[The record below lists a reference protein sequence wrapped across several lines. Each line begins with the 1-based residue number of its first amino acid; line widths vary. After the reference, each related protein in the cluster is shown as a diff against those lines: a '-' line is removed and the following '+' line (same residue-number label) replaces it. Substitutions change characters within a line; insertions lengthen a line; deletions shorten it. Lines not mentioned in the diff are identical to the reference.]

1 VHLINSAAVDFA
13 PRLTSYREPDATPF
27 DRTEP
32 TIDTRAH
39 RLHRAR
45 NLLQSAL
52 LILGMA
58 AIAAACAW
66 TLWGRTG
73 IVWAFALVAVLLALS
88 PSLPPGLVLSLYR
101 ARPIARA
108 EFPDGYAIV
117 DELARRAGLPA
128 PPTLHYIASSTLN
141 AFAVGARARAA
152 IALSDGILRAL
163 TRREIAG
170 VLAHEI
176 SHIRANDLWIMNLAD
191 TMSRLTGW
199 LSYFGMILLILSLPL
214 WLAGGPGVP
223 WLLVLLLM
231 AAPTL
236 MSLLQLALS
245 RAREYDADLG
255 AAELTGDPAGLASAL
270 EKLERR
276 QGRFWEE
283 ILFPGRRIPDPS
295 LLRTHPPTAERIAR
309 LMRLAGPAAPP
320 LPAPPRGYAIPVTW
334 RHVSAPPRWRW
345 PGMWY

>member
-1 VHLINSAAVDFA
+1 MERI
-13 PRLTSYREPDATPF
+13 
-27 DRTEP
+27 
-32 TIDTRAH
+32 IDIRAH

-58 AIAAACAW
+58 AIAGACAW
-66 TLWGRTG
+66 TLWGG
-73 IVWAFALVAVLLALS
+73 AGLIWAVALVALVLVLS
-88 PSLPPGLVLSLYR
+88 PSLPSALVLSLYR
-101 ARPIARA
+101 ARPVARA
-108 EFPDGYAIV
+108 EFPDGYAIL
-117 DELARRAGLPA
+117 DELAGRAALPTT
-128 PPTLHYIASSTLN
+128 PVLYYIASSTMN
-141 AFAVGARARAA
+141 AFAVGSRRRAA
-152 IALSDGILRAL
+152 IAVSDGLLRAMS
-163 TRREIAG
+163 RREIAG

-176 SHIRANDLWIMNLAD
+176 SHVAANDLWIMNLAD

-199 LSYFGMILLILSLPL
+199 LSYFGMILLIVSLPL
-214 WLAGGPGVP
+214 WLAGGTGIP

-245 RAREYDADLG
+245 RSREYDADLG
-255 AAELTGDPAGLASAL
+255 AAELTGDPIGLAAAL

-295 LLRTHPPTAERIAR
+295 LLRTHPPTAERVRR
-309 LMRLAGPAAPP
+309 LLHLAGPGARPP
-320 LPAPPRGYAIPVTW
+320 PAPPPGYAIPVAW

>member
-1 VHLINSAAVDFA
+1 MNPSD
-13 PRLTSYREPDATPF
+13 P
-27 DRTEP
+27 TEP
-32 TIDTRAH
+32 AIDTRAH
-39 RLHRAR
+39 RLNRAR

-66 TLWGRTG
+66 TLWGDTG
-73 IVWAFALVAVLLALS
+73 IVWAFGVVALVLILS

-101 ARPIARA
+101 ARPVARA

-117 DELARRAGLPA
+117 DELAHRAGLPA
-128 PPTLHYIASSTLN
+128 PPILYYVASSTLN
-141 AFAVGARARAA
+141 AFAVGNRARAA
-152 IALSDGILRAL
+152 IAVSDGLLRAL
-163 TRREIAG
+163 SRRELAG

-176 SHIRANDLWIMNLAD
+176 SHVRANDLWIMNLAD

-199 LSYFGMILLILSLPL
+199 LSYFGVILLVLSLPL
-214 WLAGGPGVP
+214 WLAGGTGVP

-245 RAREYDADLG
+245 RSREYHADLR
-255 AAELTGDPAGLASAL
+255 AAELTGDPAGLAAAL
-270 EKLERR
+270 QKLERR
-276 QGRFWEE
+276 QGRLWED

-309 LMRLAGPAAPP
+309 LMRMAGPAAPP
-320 LPAPPRGYAIPVTW
+320 LPEPPRYALPAGW